1 MSGHSKWANIKT
13 RKGAQDKKRS
23 AVFTVLSKNILTAIR
38 TGGGNTKVESN
49 LALKTA
55 IDKAKLSNMPKE
67 NIDRL
72 ITRFEER
79 KANLIP
85 IVLEGY
91 GPFGVPIIIEAE
103 TDNKNRIL
111 GEIKL
116 IFREYGGNL
125 GENNSVMFQF
135 KRVGEVELD
144 STGQNISEDLELEL
158 IDAGAIDFED
168 NIVLVDPKDITSF
181 EEKIKKLNL
190 VVTRSETILKAI
202 NPTVLNN
209 EEEVGEIMGMIEE
222 LESNDDVINVFAGF
236 DFKKV

>member
-23 AVFTVLSKNILTAIR
+23 AVFTILSKNILTAIR
-38 TGGGNTKVESN
+38 TGGGNTKLESN

-116 IFREYGGNL
+116 IFREYSGNL

-135 KRVGEVELD
+135 KRVGEVEL
-144 STGQNISEDLELEL
+144 SGLSDLSSSDLSLEL
-158 IDAGAIDFED
+158 IDAGAIDFDD
-168 NIVLVDPKDITSF
+168 NVVLVDPKEILVF
-181 EEKIKKLNL
+181 EEKIKKLGL
-190 VVTRSETILKAI
+190 EIIRSETTLRAI
-202 NPTVLNN
+202 NPTVLNS
-209 EEEVGEIMGMIEE
+209 EEEVGEILGMIEE

>member
-38 TGGGNTKVESN
+38 TGGGNTKLESN

-116 IFREYGGNL
+116 IFREYNGNL

-135 KRVGEVELD
+135 KRIGEVELD
-144 STGQNISEDLELEL
+144 SAGQNISEDLELEL

-168 NIVLVDPKDITSF
+168 NIVLVDPKDIISF

-202 NPTVLNN
+202 NPTVLNS